1 MTDLEIKKTIEEKKI
16 IAVLTIDDALDAVPL
31 ANALKAGGV
40 TAIELTLRT
49 PAALEAIKR
58 IRGEVEGM
66 LVAAGTVLKPEQ
78 VKDVIK
84 AGADFAVSPGINPR
98 VLQAAKDQG
107 LFFGPGIMTPTE
119 IEMALEFDC
128 TLLKFFPAG
137 TTGGLKHLNAMAAPY
152 KHLGVKFI
160 PLGGITQANVKE
172 ILADKLIAAVGGS
185 WLAKSDLIKAKKFDE
200 ITRIAKEASDLI
212 FSK

>member
-1 MTDLEIKKTIEEKKI
+1 
-16 IAVLTIDDALDAVPL
+16 DAVPL
-31 ANALKAGGV
+31 ANALRAGGV
-40 TAIELTLRT
+40 SAIELTLRT

-66 LVAAGTVLKPEQ
+66 LIAAGTVLKPEQ
-78 VKDVIK
+78 VREVVK

-98 VLQAAKDQG
+98 VLQAARDEG
-107 LFFGPGIMTPTE
+107 LFFGPGIMTPSE
-119 IEMALEFDC
+119 IETALEFDC

-160 PLGGITQANVKE
+160 PLGGITCANVKE
-172 ILADKLIAAVGGS
+172 ILSDKLIAAVGGS
-185 WLAKSDLIKAKKFDE
+185 WLAKPDLIKAHKFDE
-200 ITRIAKEASDLI
+200 ITKIAAEAI
-212 FSK
+212 AAIA

>member
-1 MTDLEIKKTIEEKKI
+1 MTDLEIRQAIEEKKI
-16 IAVLTIDDALDAVPL
+16 IAVLTIDDAKDAIPL

-49 PAALEAIKR
+49 PAALESIKR
-58 IRGEVEGM
+58 IKAEVEDL

-78 VKDVIK
+78 VKQVVE

-98 VLQAAKDQG
+98 VLQAAKDEG

-160 PLGGITQANVKE
+160 PLGGITCANVKE
-172 ILADKLIAAVGGS
+172 ILSDKLIAAVGGS
-185 WLAKSDLIKAKKFDE
+185 WLAKPELIKAQKFDE
-200 ITRIAKEASDLI
+200 IQRIAAEAIQAIS
-212 FSK
+212 

>member
-1 MTDLEIKKTIEEKKI
+1 MADIRKIIEEKKI
-16 IAVLTIDDALDAVPL
+16 IAVLTIDNAKDAVPV

-49 PAALEAIKR
+49 PAALEAIRR
-58 IRGEVEGM
+58 IRGEVEGVT
-66 LVAAGTVLKPEQ
+66 VAAGTVLKSEQ
-78 VKDVIK
+78 VKQVVE

-98 VLQAAKDQG
+98 VVKAAQDAG
-107 LFFGPGIMTPTE
+107 LFFGPGIMTPSE
-119 IEMALEFDC
+119 IEMALELDC

-160 PLGGITQANVKE
+160 PLGGITCANVKE
-172 ILADKLIAAVGGS
+172 ILSDKLIAGVGGS
-185 WLAKSDLIKAKKFDE
+185 WLAKPDVINSGNFAEIERLAREVTEVIKG
-200 ITRIAKEASDLI
+200 
-212 FSK
+212 

>member
-1 MTDLEIKKTIEEKKI
+1 MTDSEIKKTIEERKI
-16 IAVLTIDDALDAVPL
+16 IAVLTIDDAADAVPL
-31 ANALKAGGV
+31 ANALRAGGV
-40 TAIELTLRT
+40 SAIELTLRT

-66 LVAAGTVLKPEQ
+66 LIAAGTVLKPEQ
-78 VKDVIK
+78 VREVVK

-98 VLQAAKDQG
+98 VLQAARDEG
-107 LFFGPGIMTPTE
+107 LFFGPGIMTPSE
-119 IEMALEFDC
+119 IETALEFDC

-160 PLGGITQANVKE
+160 PLGGITCANVKE
-172 ILADKLIAAVGGS
+172 ILSDKLIAAVGGS
-185 WLAKSDLIKAKKFDE
+185 WLAKPDLIKAHKFDE
-200 ITRIAKEASDLI
+200 ITKIAAEAI
-212 FSK
+212 AAIA